1 MVTTRV
7 GPDGRVL
14 VPVALRRELG
24 LEPGTALVA
33 KVDDDRLILERPDAL
48 VARAKAR
55 FADVRRGRSPVDEL
69 IDERR
74 RAAQDEARRR

>member
-1 MVTTRV
+1 
-7 GPDGRVL
+7 
-14 VPVALRRELG
+14 
-24 LEPGTALVA
+24 VA